1 MDERLHRAVRLKYW
15 SDRCFGLVFS
25 IVLLPLGLLIA
36 VLIALEASLTGEP
49 PCVFVGE
56 RRRSAD
62 RSFLI
67 LKFRVFRVS
76 AWRQFQIDSPTVG
89 IKGLEGRPEHLTR
102 IGRILKRCYL
112 DELPQLLN
120 VLRGEMSLVGPRPY
134 FEHDWQRE
142 SRLDIPARRILRAGL
157 VGPYQAVK
165 GTISG
170 LDQVNALDNDY
181 LDHLRRDS
189 PVQILALD
197 AGLIARSVGTLLRAK
212 GL

>member
-1 MDERLHRAVRLKYW
+1 MDEKLNRAVRLKYL
-15 SDRCFGLVFS
+15 SDRCFALVFS
-25 IVLLPLGLLIA
+25 IVLLPLGILIA
-36 VLIALEASLTGEP
+36 ALIALEAFFTGEP
-49 PCVFVGE
+49 PCVLVGE

-62 RSFLI
+62 RGFLI

-76 AWRQFQIDSPTVG
+76 AWRQYQIDSPTVSL
-89 IKGLEGRPEHLTR
+89 KGLEKQSKHLTR
-102 IGRILKRCYL
+102 VGRIVKRCYL

-142 SRLDIPARRILRAGL
+142 GRLDIPARRILRAGL

-170 LDQVNALDNDY
+170 LDRVNALDADY

-189 PVQILALD
+189 TVQIFVRD
-197 AGLIARSVGTLLRAK
+197 AGLIARSVGTLLKAK

>member
-1 MDERLHRAVRLKYW
+1 MDERLNRAVRLKYW
-15 SDRCFGLVFS
+15 NDRCLALVFS
-25 IVLLPLGLLIA
+25 IVLLPIGLLIA
-36 VLIALEASLTGEP
+36 ALIALEAFFTREP
-49 PCVFVGE
+49 ACVFVGE

-62 RSFLI
+62 RSF
-67 LKFRVFRVS
+67 
-76 AWRQFQIDSPTVG
+76 
-89 IKGLEGRPEHLTR
+89 R
-102 IGRILKRCYL
+102 IRILKRCYL

-142 SRLDIPARRILRAGL
+142 GRLDIPARRILRAGL

-170 LDQVNALDNDY
+170 LDRVNALDTDY

-189 PVQILALD
+189 PVQIFARD

>member
-1 MDERLHRAVRLKYW
+1 MDERLNRAVRLKYW
-15 SDRCFGLVFS
+15 SDRCFALVFS
-25 IVLLPLGLLIA
+25 IVLLPIGLLIA
-36 VLIALEASLTGEP
+36 ALIALEAILTHEP
-49 PCVFVGE
+49 ACVFVGE

-76 AWRQFQIDSPTVG
+76 AWRQFQIDSPTVSL
-89 IKGLEGRPEHLTR
+89 KGLEHQPEHLTR
-102 IGRILKRCYL
+102 VGRVLRRLYL

-134 FEHDWQRE
+134 FEYDWQRE
-142 SRLDIPARRILRAGL
+142 RRLDIPARRILKAGL

-165 GTISG
+165 GRISG
-170 LDQVNALDNDY
+170 LENVNALDADY
-181 LDHLRRDS
+181 LNHLSRDS
-189 PVQILALD
+189 AAQILLQD
-197 AGLIARSVGTLLRAK
+197 ATLIARSVGTVLRAK